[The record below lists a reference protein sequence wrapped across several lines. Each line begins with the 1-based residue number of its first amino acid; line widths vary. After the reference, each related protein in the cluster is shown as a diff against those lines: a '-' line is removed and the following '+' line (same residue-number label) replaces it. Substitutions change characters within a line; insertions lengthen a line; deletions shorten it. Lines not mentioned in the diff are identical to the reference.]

1 MKLENKVALITG
13 GYKGIGRGIVDVFL
27 KYGAKVIVLDLDES
41 VKDLNNDNVLA
52 INVDIRNKDAI
63 KNAIEEG
70 INKFKKLD
78 IIVNNAGICKL
89 DSFLNI
95 SDELRDFHFDINIK
109 GTWNVTK
116 EGLKY
121 LNSGSAIVNLSSVTG
136 PMVADTGEVAYATS
150 KAAVLGF
157 TKSLAAEL
165 APKNIR
171 VNAIMPGYV
180 HTPLVDSMAVDS
192 NPDNP
197 NSVIEGIADAIPLKR
212 LANPKEIGELAAF
225 LASDEAS
232 YITGQ
237 GIVIDGGSTL
247 PETTTMGV

>member
-89 DSFLNI
+89 DSFLNM